1 MRQIADPEDVRV
13 VVLYDPLPHEE
24 LCAEPAEG
32 APRPA
37 WDPRRGGL
45 SALLAAFAHRL
56 CTPDSHAWA
65 GNWTGRPDIGRLN
78 AQGVL
83 LLSARDLGFAG
94 AVEYLCSRLGAARRR
109 LIVLDTIEDWPADG
123 PAVGD
128 YHVYVRARLDPA
140 AQCAVRW
147 PECRELR
154 AAVLDSSSIV
164 GPACFARVEAS
175 FARLHPGAEPLRLCR
190 QDNVR
195 YTVSTRAG
203 PRTPVP
209 LPPRAYRQRVL
220 PTVDGCKDMARQRS
234 ALGLGDPDFDA
245 GAAFGHRAANRWGLG
260 APLRPVFVSCGRR
273 GLAELRGPEGLPA
286 ELRAFCAAA
295 LLEPDAEAAPLVLA
309 PGALAAAGAP
319 PAVRWDFAPFET
331 SVRAA
336 GGAVETHRPS
346 GARGPGEDGED
357 SAAVEIV
364 GFRGGDGRP
373 RGPLGPIKVEAISD
387 DEEAEDAGNPY
398 LLLR

>member
-123 PAVGD
+123 P
-128 YHVYVRARLDPA
+128 
-140 AQCAVRW
+140 
-147 PECRELR
+147 
-154 AAVLDSSSIV
+154 
-164 GPACFARVEAS
+164 
-175 FARLHPGAEPLRLCR
+175 
-190 QDNVR
+190 
-195 YTVSTRAG
+195 
-203 PRTPVP
+203 
-209 LPPRAYRQRVL
+209 
-220 PTVDGCKDMARQRS
+220 
-234 ALGLGDPDFDA
+234 
-245 GAAFGHRAANRWGLG
+245 
-260 APLRPVFVSCGRR
+260 
-273 GLAELRGPEGLPA
+273 
-286 ELRAFCAAA
+286 
-295 LLEPDAEAAPLVLA
+295 
-309 PGALAAAGAP
+309 
-319 PAVRWDFAPFET
+319 
-331 SVRAA
+331 
-336 GGAVETHRPS
+336 
-346 GARGPGEDGED
+346 
-357 SAAVEIV
+357 
-364 GFRGGDGRP
+364 
-373 RGPLGPIKVEAISD
+373 
-387 DEEAEDAGNPY
+387 
-398 LLLR
+398 